1 MKIGFIGSG
10 NMAKALMKGILD
22 KGISSNE
29 EIISSDIFPEALE
42 FVKKEYSI
50 KTTED
55 NKEVVRNSEI
65 IFLAVKPQIM
75 NEVLEGIKEE
85 INEQ

>member
-29 EIISSDIFPEALE
+29 EIISSDIELTSTKSSSS
-42 FVKKEYSI
+42 V
-50 KTTED
+50 
-55 NKEVVRNSEI
+55 
-65 IFLAVKPQIM
+65 
-75 NEVLEGIKEE
+75 
-85 INEQ
+85 